1 MKTLKE
7 EQAEK
12 TALIK
17 RAENVIEGLEIKL
30 EELSKS
36 HQQLDEAARV
46 ISKLIEFIDY
56 MTELHE

>member
-7 EQAEK
+7 ERAEK